1 MNKQQ
6 ERDKKIVAAVVQ
18 SKNAEIASIRTENAE
33 MLEAL
38 EDVWNDCEAAA
49 KKGHAA
55 TFDAI
60 RQRTFEKVKKS
71 IAKAKGEHP

>member
-1 MNKQQ
+1 ML
-6 ERDKKIVAAVVQ
+6 KIVNEEAVAALR
-18 SKNAEIASIRTENAE
+18 AENAE

-60 RQRTFEKVKKS
+60 RQPTFEKVKKS
-71 IAKAKGEHP
+71 IAKAKPRP